1 MNEYITVV
9 KTATS
14 ALSKLPLGLILGRTY
29 GMGALAETCAK
40 LKKKKQNKTNTQVRR
55 QLYKVTDL

>member
-9 KTATS
+9 ETATS
-14 ALSKLPLGLILGRTY
+14 TLSKLPLGLILGRTY

-40 LKKKKQNKTNTQVRR
+40 LKQKKKKNTQVRR